1 MMNAARMSVL
11 VAVTPIASAPPLSS
25 ATQDPA
31 LETVLTRA
39 ADYVDRYQTKLG
51 SVVAEEHYLQIADGR
66 VTRRLVS
73 DLLVL
78 RTPGLEEPWLAF
90 RDVIEVDGK
99 QVEDRQ
105 QRLEDLFL
113 QSPRITESL
122 RRRLVIESARFN
134 IGAITRNVNVPTM
147 ALQILSAAD
156 QPRFVFRKKGE
167 KQIAEIDTWE
177 IDFQETEPPALITDG
192 NGNNLFSRGKVW
204 IEPTSGRV
212 IETDFR
218 TEDEAVRL
226 KIELRVAYRPDKTLD
241 ILVPTK
247 MTERYSVRL
256 RPLTTPDQQI
266 LTRRNI
272 EVDGEAT
279 YSNFRRFLVEVEI
292 DIGSRH

>member
-1 MMNAARMSVL
+1 
-11 VAVTPIASAPPLSS
+11 
-25 ATQDPA
+25 
-31 LETVLTRA
+31 
-39 ADYVDRYQTKLG
+39 
-51 SVVAEEHYLQIADGR
+51 
-66 VTRRLVS
+66 
-73 DLLVL
+73 
-78 RTPGLEEPWLAF
+78 
-90 RDVIEVDGK
+90 
-99 QVEDRQ
+99 
-105 QRLEDLFL
+105 
-113 QSPRITESL
+113 
-122 RRRLVIESARFN
+122 
-134 IGAITRNVNVPTM
+134 M